1 MALDNRKKVNF
12 VLGIDGGA
20 TKTIARLI
28 NVESD
33 EQWQVSAGPSSL
45 SHNFSDA
52 INILEK
58 LIKELVNLSRCELA
72 NVATVFGLAGT
83 ENTKLVASLQLVFAN
98 RFACFDI
105 CSDAK
110 TSAYGA
116 NDGAEVVAV
125 ALGTGSVGMRLQ
137 RSESGELTHHLVGG
151 WGFFIGDEGGGAKLG
166 YYGVQTLVAEFQ
178 HFGYANSKLAQ
189 SIATFIGANVA
200 TLSRYHIANWLVL
213 AQPIDF
219 AQLAPLVFQHQ
230 HTCSVAEQLLAEHAK
245 HVQNLIDDTRAN
257 VNLPVV
263 LLGGLAQ
270 PTMALLSK
278 TTQSLL
284 ISPKGSAL
292 DGACLLAKQLI

>member
-1 MALDNRKKVNF
+1 MALENRKKVNF

-28 NVESD
+28 DIESG
-33 EQWQVSAGPSSL
+33 EQWQVCAGPSSL

-52 INILEK
+52 IGILEK
-58 LIKELVNLSRCELA
+58 LIKKLVSLSRCELA
-72 NVATVFGLAGT
+72 NVAVVFGLAGT

-110 TSAYGA
+110 SSAYGA
-116 NDGAEVVAV
+116 NGGAEVVAV

-137 RSESGELTHHLVGG
+137 CSESGELTHHLVGG

-166 YYGVQTLVAEFQ
+166 YHGVQTLVTEFQ
-178 HFGYANSKLAQ
+178 CFGYANSKLAQ
-189 SIATFIGANVA
+189 SIATFICADVN
-200 TLSRYHIANWLVL
+200 TLSRHHISDWLVL

-219 AQLAPLVFQHQ
+219 AQLAPLVFQQQ
-230 HTCSVAEQLLAEHAK
+230 HTCSVAKKLLAEHAN

-257 VNLPVV
+257 TNLPVV

-270 PTMALLSK
+270 LTMGLLSK
-278 TTQSLL
+278 TTRSLL
-284 ISPKGSAL
+284 ISSKGSAI